1 MATFEEKSKLKA
13 LILTLTFHGVVLFI
27 FLLFVFKNPDPPMF
41 ADSAGVEVNLGFS
54 DEGMGD
60 IQPLEPT
67 TPSSTQKVS
76 QTVPKSTPKEQILT
90 QETEDVP
97 VTEKKLEEKP
107 KEIKEPIKEPVKEEI
122 KQPVVNQ
129 KALYTGKKNTSNATG
144 SEGETGKPG
153 DQGIKEGSVYSK
165 VHGNVNGSGNSG
177 SEGRG
182 SAEGGISYSLSGRKM
197 LKQPEVVDRSQETGK
212 VVVSI
217 TVDKNG
223 NVIKATPG
231 ARGST
236 TTSANLYSKAQQA
249 AMKAKF
255 DANTSAAEEQYGSI
269 TFIFIVQ

>member
-1 MATFEEKSKLKA
+1 MATFEEKSKIKA
-13 LILTLTFHGVVLFI
+13 LILTLTFHGILLFI
-27 FLLFVFKNPDPPMF
+27 FLLMVFKNPDPPMF
-41 ADSAGVEVNLGFS
+41 ADSSGVEVNLGFS
-54 DEGMGD
+54 DEGTGD

-67 TPSSTQKVS
+67 TPTSTQKVS
-76 QTVPKSTPKEQILT
+76 RTAPASSPKEQILT

-97 VTEKKLEEKP
+97 VTERKTEEKP
-107 KEIKEPIKEPVKEEI
+107 KEVKEIIKEPVKEEI
-122 KQPVVNQ
+122 KQPVVNP
-129 KALYTGKKNTSNATG
+129 KALYTGKKSTAGAAG

-165 VHGNVNGSGNSG
+165 VHGNVSGSGNSG

-182 SAEGGISYSLSGRKM
+182 SGEGGISYNLSGRKM
-197 LKQPEVVDRSQETGK
+197 LKQPEVTDRSQETGK
-212 VVVSI
+212 VVVTI

-223 NVIKATPG
+223 NVVKAIPG

-255 DANTSAAEEQYGSI
+255 DTNLGAAEEQYGTI